1 MEPVTD
7 TRLDTDNREAYMVT
21 LDKVDPVRVENVVR
35 DRPGTLV
42 VLAFNVETVSVEA
55 SVILFPEKV
64 DAVIV
69 EAVNEL
75 PISVENEVSDR
86 PGTLVKQRT
95 VTRHAKTQIGTQFD
109 DFFFM

>member
-1 MEPVTD
+1 
-7 TRLDTDNREAYMVT
+7 MVT
-21 LDKVDPVRVENVVR
+21 VDKVDPVRVENVVR
-35 DRPGTLV
+35 DRPGTLM

-75 PISVENEVSDR
+75 PISVENEVDTLD
-86 PGTLVKQRT
+86 TLVVIVD
-95 VTRHAKTQIGTQFD
+95 VTSVEANIESVAVTFVALTLVVPMVDPEVKKR
-109 DFFFM
+109 